1 MFSAKNPYSKSEIKM
16 LNPTFKQTKIA
27 CYIGYVVQAIVINIA
42 PLFFVIFSDTYGI
55 DNAKLGTLVL
65 LNFVIQIFTDITSVK
80 LTTKLSI
87 KSCAVLSQ
95 VFSFTGLAFLGILP
109 LIIQNTY
116 LALII
121 ATFFYSVGGGLV
133 EVIISPI
140 IDAIP
145 IEKTEGMSGAKAAA
159 MIFLHSFYCWG
170 QVLVVLVSTLIL
182 AVIGNRVW
190 YLIPVL
196 WSLVP
201 LFNALLFLKV
211 PFPEFASAEKRT
223 PIKKIV
229 FSRLFLLGAI
239 LMVCGGAA
247 ELAVAQWA
255 SMLAEKGLGI
265 SKVAG
270 DLLGPCAF
278 AFCMGI
284 GRILYGILGT
294 RFHIA
299 KGLLGCA
306 FLCLISYAM
315 ITLSASPVIALI
327 GCSLCGFSVS
337 LMWPGIL
344 SLAAREFP
352 FGGTTLFGL
361 LAIYGDLGCS
371 LGPYLTGLVSDAVN
385 IERVSAY
392 PIFKGL
398 DLNLVSMKCGL
409 MAAAV
414 FPILM
419 IVTLVVFSVV
429 RKSKNK
435 KAFLVEEGVKAK
447 P

>member
-1 MFSAKNPYSKSEIKM
+1 M
-16 LNPTFKQTKIA
+16 LKPSFKHTKIA

-42 PLFFVIFSDTYGI
+42 PIFFVIFSDAYGI

-65 LNFVIQIFTDITSVK
+65 LNFIIQIFTDMVSVK
-80 LTTKLSI
+80 LLTRLSV
-87 KSCAVLSQ
+87 KSCAILSQ
-95 VFSFTGLAFLGILP
+95 LFSFTGLAFLGLLP
-109 LIIQNTY
+109 MVIPNTY
-116 LALII
+116 AALII

-133 EVIISPI
+133 EVVISPI

-145 IEKTEGMSGAKAAA
+145 IEESESSKNGAKAAA

-170 QVLVVLVSTLIL
+170 QVSVVLLSTLL
-182 AVIGNRVW
+182 LYFIGNSIW

-201 LFNALLFLKV
+201 LINALLFLKV
-211 PFPEFASAEKRT
+211 PFPVFVSGERRT

-229 FSRLFLLGAI
+229 FSKFFLLGAI

-278 AFCMGI
+278 AFFMGI
-284 GRILYGILGT
+284 GRILYGVFGS
-294 RFHIA
+294 RFKIA
-299 KGLLGCA
+299 HGLLVCA
-306 FLCLISYAM
+306 VLCLVSYAM
-315 ITLSASPVIALI
+315 ITISKSPVVALM

-337 LMWPGIL
+337 LMWPGVL
-344 SLAAREFP
+344 SLSAREFP
-352 FGGTTLFGL
+352 LGGTALFGL
-361 LAIYGDLGCS
+361 LAIFGDLGCS
-371 LGPYLTGLVSDAVN
+371 LGPYFTGIVSNAVN
-385 IERVSAY
+385 IESVSAY
-392 PIFKGL
+392 PIFSGL
-398 DLNLVSMKCGL
+398 DVNLVCLKCGL
-409 MAAAV
+409 MAAAA

-429 RKSKNK
+429 KKKNK
-435 KAFLVEEGVKAK
+435 KAS

>member
-1 MFSAKNPYSKSEIKM
+1 M
-16 LNPTFKQTKIA
+16 LKLSFKQTKIA

-42 PLFFVIFSDTYGI
+42 PLFFVIFSDSYGI

-65 LNFVIQIFTDITSVK
+65 LNFVIQVFTDMTSVK

-87 KSCAVLSQ
+87 KSCAILSQ
-95 VFSFTGLAFLGILP
+95 LFSFTGLAFLGILP
-109 LIIQNTY
+109 LVLSDTY
-116 LALII
+116 TALIV
-121 ATFFYSVGGGLV
+121 ATVFYSIGGGLV

-145 IEKTEGMSGAKAAA
+145 VDESGSSKNGAKAAA

-170 QVLVVLVSTLIL
+170 QVLVVLVSTLVL
-182 AVIGNRVW
+182 AAIGNKVW

-211 PFPEFASAEKRT
+211 PFPEFVSAKNRT
-223 PIKKIV
+223 PIRKII
-229 FSRLFLLGAI
+229 FSKLFFLSAI
-239 LMVCGGAA
+239 LMLCGGAS

-278 AFCMGI
+278 AFFMGI
-284 GRILYGILGT
+284 GRILYGVFGS
-294 RFHIA
+294 RFRIA
-299 KGLLGCA
+299 NGLLVCA
-306 FLCLISYAM
+306 AICLGSYAM
-315 ITLSASPVIALI
+315 ITLSKSPVVALI

-337 LMWPGIL
+337 LMWPGVL
-344 SLAAREFP
+344 SLSAREFP
-352 FGGTTLFGL
+352 FGGTALFGL

-371 LGPYLTGLVSDAVN
+371 LGPYLTGLVSNAVN
-385 IERVSAY
+385 IEKLSAY
-392 PIFKGL
+392 PIFTGL
-398 DLNLVSMKCGL
+398 EQNLISLKCGL

-429 RKSKNK
+429 SKKNK
-435 KAFLVEEGVKAK
+435 MSG
-447 P
+447 